1 MNKLSKLHYNRLAV
15 ALSLGLGLGLLPMVA
30 SAQSLWKPNVSQNM
44 LSDKRAHAVGDI
56 VTILVQ
62 HSAIATKD
70 NSTSTAKKTAID
82 ASISS
87 FLYSPTAS
95 GALTK
100 NGKLPAISATSAN
113 SFDGSGKI
121 NNNETLTDKIAVR
134 VIDVLPNG
142 NLVLEGTRMVSFSGE
157 SQQAVLRGV
166 VRKDDVTSGN
176 TVYSYNLADASIKFI
191 GKGTVSD
198 NQRKGWATK
207 VWDKITPF

>member
-1 MNKLSKLHYNRLAV
+1 MKKQSKSFYSLWLPLCLTLAFMPLTV
-15 ALSLGLGLGLLPMVA
+15 P
-30 SAQSLWKPNVSQNM
+30 AQSLWKPNTSQS
-44 LSDKRAHAVGDI
+44 LVADKKAHAIGDI

-62 HSAIATKD
+62 HSAVATKD
-70 NSTSTAKKTAID
+70 NSTATSKKSSVD

-100 NGKLPAISATSAN
+100 NGKLPALSATSAS

-121 NNNETLTDKIAVR
+121 ANNEAITDKIAVR

-142 NLVLEGTRMVSFSGE
+142 NLVLEGTRQVSFSGE

-166 VRKDDVTSGN
+166 VRKDDITSNN

-198 NQRKGWATK
+198 AQRKGWATK
-207 VWDKITPF
+207 IWDKIQPF